1 MSVSILASVFSL
13 AAMFIGVWVWVSQ
26 VDMTEVWS
34 DVNLSFIS
42 IGSDMGSWFD
52 LAGFQVPTLGL
63 EGVALSLIGGLL
75 IITGGLFLSLSD

>member
-1 MSVSILASVFSL
+1 
-13 AAMFIGVWVWVSQ
+13 
-26 VDMTEVWS
+26 
-34 DVNLSFIS
+34 
-42 IGSDMGSWFD
+42 MGSWFD

>member
-1 MSVSILASVFSL
+1 VRPS

-42 IGSDMGSWFD
+42 IGSNMGSWFD

-75 IITGGLFLSLSD
+75 ILTGGLFLSLSN